1 VDTVLIFRIGSLGDT
16 VVALP
21 CFHRIARSFPSS
33 RRIVLTDIPA
43 SQKVAPIESVL
54 GNCGLIDGVVYFPP
68 PPRKL
73 RDFLSL
79 RARIRETKARTLI
92 YVADRNLADTLRDVT
107 FFHACGIRHVVGA
120 PIARDLRRLRIDPE
134 TGHTEREAE
143 RLARCLA
150 PLGPIDLDDPEM
162 WDLRLQPDELR
173 IAESMLAPLRGRDF
187 LAMSLGGKIEAK
199 DWGDENWAR
208 LLALMAGRYSNL
220 ALVFIGS
227 ADEAPRAATLA
238 RQWQGPTLNL
248 CGRLAPRQSAAA
260 MQKAELFVGHDSG
273 PMHLAAAVGIS
284 CVAMFGPVN
293 MPKWW
298 HPMGTRHHIIHNM
311 GGVRTIS
318 PAEVFAAVDAKM
330 AQVSKRESHRGTGVL
345 TGAACASSGHVGDSR
360 P

>member
-21 CFHRIARSFPSS
+21 CFHRIAHSFPDS

-43 SQKVAPIESVL
+43 SQKVTPVESVL
-54 GNCGLIDGVVYFPP
+54 GKSGLIDGVVYFPP

-79 RARIRETKARTLI
+79 RMRIRETKASTLI
-92 YVADRNLADTLRDVT
+92 YVADRTLAGTLRDVY
-107 FFHACGIRHVVGA
+107 FFRACGIQRVLGA
-120 PIARDLRRLRIDPE
+120 PLTRDLRRLHVDPE

-162 WDLRLQPDELR
+162 WDLRLQTDELR
-173 IAESMLAPLRGRDF
+173 NAQSALAPLRGCDF
-187 LAMSLGGKIEAK
+187 LAISLGGKVEAK
-199 DWGDENWAR
+199 DWGDDNWTR
-208 LLALMAGRYSNL
+208 FLGLMAGRYPNL

-227 ADEAPRAATLA
+227 ADEFYRAAALA
-238 RQWQGPTLNL
+238 LKWPGPTLNL
-248 CGRLAPRQSAAA
+248 CGRLAPRESAAA
-260 MQKAELFVGHDSG
+260 MRNAELFIGHDSG
-273 PMHLAAAVGIS
+273 PMHLAAAVGIP

-298 HPMGTRHHIIHNM
+298 HPMGPLHHIIHNM
-311 GGVRTIS
+311 AGVRAIS
-318 PAEVFAAVDAKM
+318 PADVFAVVEGKM
-330 AQVSKRESHRGTGVL
+330 TRVSQRASGCDVGVS
-345 TGAACASSGHVGDSR
+345 TRAAFAAGHVGHLR
-360 P
+360 Q